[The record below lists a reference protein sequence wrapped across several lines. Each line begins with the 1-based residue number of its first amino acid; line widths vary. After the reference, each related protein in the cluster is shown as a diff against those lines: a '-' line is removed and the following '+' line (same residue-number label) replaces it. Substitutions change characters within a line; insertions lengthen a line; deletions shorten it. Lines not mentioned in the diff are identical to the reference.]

1 MKVLNSQNELTK
13 NKQSLKSKQSQNSE
27 AFDSEKDEN
36 FDSPINLDNEGQSV
50 LNTIF
55 HNPNNNISIQAEQ
68 FSSKSMQK
76 NLNFS
81 LKDINKVNT
90 SINISIIQPSIS
102 IINNNINSIKTNPD
116 LFKGNCEEYTFKL
129 SDHDNSIK
137 VATPKNEKESQIM
150 FNHFYD
156 ANSTNSNFF
165 QNKNKHIKK
174 KELEDINKL
183 FKHIKNNPII
193 FLSEQFGIF
202 SGFSAYTYK
211 NFENINEDK
220 IGIKI
225 NYEIESQKVNYFGI
239 YDGNNGNK
247 TSIYLQEN
255 LSNSLLNNNKLLLS
269 PIKTIL
275 DSYELM
281 ETNIISNLLREKE
294 SHQII
299 KTSGSTSLNLLNI
312 DQKIYIINLGD
323 SHAIISI
330 KNSEKINEL
339 CLIHNLTNDY
349 EKERIKEINGENLSI
364 KNPQISINSFV
375 NGTSATRSFGNIESK
390 IPKYGGKP
398 YAICS
403 VPDIF
408 SLEWNNDIDFII
420 LGSKYIFKALSNKD
434 LCVTVYESML
444 ECIKRKKNYEVMLKK
459 VVMNIMEKCV
469 LKGIKG
475 NISCIFL
482 CNDRIKKLFELK
494 KEKVL
499 RNIITTLSLSNQNY
513 ESLYDNFIERKL
525 YIFKKRIKNK
535 YYNDNIN
542 NINYNINNNSIEK
555 IEPPKN
561 INNSNKNEPS
571 LQVKNQNQKSN
582 THKQS
587 SSNMKNLIEF
597 SNNSV
602 TPVTFTFKKKKKKL
616 LCCGCL

>member
-1 MKVLNSQNELTK
+1 MKGINSQNELTK
-13 NKQSLKSKQSQNSE
+13 NKISIKSKQSQNSE
-27 AFDSEKDEN
+27 AFDSENEEN
-36 FDSPINLDNEGQSV
+36 FESPINLDKDGQSV

-55 HNPNNNISIQAEQ
+55 HNPNSNISIQDQ
-68 FSSKSMQK
+68 ISSKSIQK

-102 IINNNINSIKTNPD
+102 IINNNINTIKTNPD
-116 LFKGNCEEYTFKL
+116 AFKGNCEEYTFKV
-129 SDHDNSIK
+129 SENDNSMK
-137 VATPKNEKESQIM
+137 VVTPKNEKESQIM
-150 FNHFYD
+150 FNHFFD
-156 ANSTNSNFF
+156 ANSSNSNFF
-165 QNKNKHIKK
+165 QNKNKHMQK
-174 KELEDINKL
+174 KEIEDINKL
-183 FKHIKNNPII
+183 IKHIKNNPII
-193 FLSEQFGIF
+193 FLSEKFGIF

-225 NYEIESQKVNYFGI
+225 NYEIESQKINYFGI

-255 LSNSLLNNNKLLLS
+255 LSNTILNNKKLLLS

-275 DSYELM
+275 ESYDLM
-281 ETNIISNLLREKE
+281 ESNIISNLIYEKE
-294 SHQII
+294 NNRNI

-323 SHAIISI
+323 SQGIISI
-330 KNSEKINEL
+330 KNSQKINEL
-339 CLIHNLTNDY
+339 CLIHNLLNDY
-349 EKERIKEINGENLSI
+349 EKERINKINSYNSFNKFSNNYFINGI
-364 KNPQISINSFV
+364 
-375 NGTSATRSFGNIESK
+375 SATRSFGNIENK
-390 IPKYGGKP
+390 FPKYGGKL
-398 YAICS
+398 YAISS

-408 SLEWNNDIDFII
+408 SFEWNNDIDFII

-444 ECIKRKKNYEVMLKK
+444 ECIKRKKNYDIFLKK
-459 VVMNIMEKCV
+459 IVINIMEKCV

-475 NISCIFL
+475 NISCVFL

-494 KEKVL
+494 KQKII

-513 ESLYDNFIERKL
+513 ECLYDNFIERKL
-525 YIFKKRIKNK
+525 YIFKNK
-535 YYNDNIN
+535 N
-542 NINYNINNNSIEK
+542 NINYNNNNNNNNENNNFNKNESHQ
-555 IEPPKN
+555 N
-561 INNSNKNEPS
+561 INNSNKNES
-571 LQVKNQNQKSN
+571 NFQVKNQSQNKLSN
-582 THKQS
+582 TQKQ
-587 SSNMKNLIEF
+587 SNMKNVIEF

-602 TPVTFTFKKKKKKL
+602 TPVTFTFKKKKKKI

>member
-1 MKVLNSQNELTK
+1 MKGINSQNELTK
-13 NKQSLKSKQSQNSE
+13 NKISIKSKQSQNSE
-27 AFDSEKDEN
+27 AFDSENEEN
-36 FDSPINLDNEGQSV
+36 FESPINLDKDGQSV

-55 HNPNNNISIQAEQ
+55 HNPNSNISIQDQ
-68 FSSKSMQK
+68 ISSKSIQK

-102 IINNNINSIKTNPD
+102 IINNNINTIKTNPD
-116 LFKGNCEEYTFKL
+116 AFKGNCEEYTFKV
-129 SDHDNSIK
+129 SENDNSMK
-137 VATPKNEKESQIM
+137 VVTPKNEKESQIM
-150 FNHFYD
+150 FNHFFD
-156 ANSTNSNFF
+156 ANSSNSNFF
-165 QNKNKHIKK
+165 QNKNKHMQK
-174 KELEDINKL
+174 KEIEDINKL
-183 FKHIKNNPII
+183 IKHIKNNPII
-193 FLSEQFGIF
+193 FLSEKFGIF

-225 NYEIESQKVNYFGI
+225 NYEIESQKINYFGI

-255 LSNSLLNNNKLLLS
+255 LSNTILNNKKLLLS

-275 DSYELM
+275 ESYDLM
-281 ETNIISNLLREKE
+281 ESNIISNLIYEKE
-294 SHQII
+294 NNRNI

-323 SHAIISI
+323 SQGIISI
-330 KNSEKINEL
+330 KNSQKINEL
-339 CLIHNLTNDY
+339 CLIHNLLNDY
-349 EKERIKEINGENLSI
+349 EKERINKINSYNSFNKFSNNNFINGI
-364 KNPQISINSFV
+364 
-375 NGTSATRSFGNIESK
+375 SATRSFGNIENK
-390 IPKYGGKP
+390 FPKYGGKL
-398 YAICS
+398 YVISS

-408 SLEWNNDIDFII
+408 SFEWNNDIDFII

-444 ECIKRKKNYEVMLKK
+444 ECIKRKKNYDIFLKK
-459 VVMNIMEKCV
+459 IVINIMEKCV

-475 NISCIFL
+475 NISCVFL

-494 KEKVL
+494 KQKII

-513 ESLYDNFIERKL
+513 ECLYDNFIERKL
-525 YIFKKRIKNK
+525 YIFKNK
-535 YYNDNIN
+535 N
-542 NINYNINNNSIEK
+542 NINYNNNNNNNNENNNFNKNESHQ
-555 IEPPKN
+555 N
-561 INNSNKNEPS
+561 INNSNKNES
-571 LQVKNQNQKSN
+571 NFQVKNQSQNKLSN
-582 THKQS
+582 TQKQ
-587 SSNMKNLIEF
+587 SNMKNVIEF

-602 TPVTFTFKKKKKKL
+602 TPVTFTFKKKKKKI

>member
-1 MKVLNSQNELTK
+1 MKGINSQNELTK
-13 NKQSLKSKQSQNSE
+13 NKISIKSKQSQNSE
-27 AFDSEKDEN
+27 PFDSENEEN
-36 FDSPINLDNEGQSV
+36 FESPINLDKDGQSV

-55 HNPNNNISIQAEQ
+55 HNPNSNISIQDQ
-68 FSSKSMQK
+68 ISSKSIQK

-102 IINNNINSIKTNPD
+102 IINNNINTIKTNPD
-116 LFKGNCEEYTFKL
+116 AFKGNCEEYTFKV
-129 SDHDNSIK
+129 SENDNSMK
-137 VATPKNEKESQIM
+137 VVTPKNEKESQIM
-150 FNHFYD
+150 FNHFFD
-156 ANSTNSNFF
+156 ANSSNSNFF
-165 QNKNKHIKK
+165 QNKNKHMQK
-174 KELEDINKL
+174 KEIEDINKL
-183 FKHIKNNPII
+183 IKHIKNNPII
-193 FLSEQFGIF
+193 FLSEKFGIF

-225 NYEIESQKVNYFGI
+225 NYEIESQKINYFGI

-255 LSNSLLNNNKLLLS
+255 LSNTILNNKKLLLS

-275 DSYELM
+275 ESYDLM
-281 ETNIISNLLREKE
+281 ESNIISNLIYEKE
-294 SHQII
+294 NNRNI

-323 SHAIISI
+323 SQGIISI
-330 KNSEKINEL
+330 KNSQKINEL
-339 CLIHNLTNDY
+339 CLIHNLLNDY
-349 EKERIKEINGENLSI
+349 EKERINKINSYNSFNKFSNNNFINGI
-364 KNPQISINSFV
+364 
-375 NGTSATRSFGNIESK
+375 SATRSFGNIENK
-390 IPKYGGKP
+390 FPKYGGKL
-398 YAICS
+398 YVISS

-408 SLEWNNDIDFII
+408 SFEWNNDIDFII

-444 ECIKRKKNYEVMLKK
+444 ECIKRKKNYDIFLKK
-459 VVMNIMEKCV
+459 IVINIMEKCV

-475 NISCIFL
+475 NISCVFL

-494 KEKVL
+494 KQKII

-513 ESLYDNFIERKL
+513 ECLYDNFIERKL
-525 YIFKKRIKNK
+525 YIFKNK
-535 YYNDNIN
+535 N
-542 NINYNINNNSIEK
+542 NINYNNNNNNNNENNNFNKNESHQ
-555 IEPPKN
+555 N
-561 INNSNKNEPS
+561 INNSNKNES
-571 LQVKNQNQKSN
+571 NFQVKNQSQNKLSN
-582 THKQS
+582 TQKQ
-587 SSNMKNLIEF
+587 SNMKNVIEF

-602 TPVTFTFKKKKKKL
+602 TPVTFTFKKKKKKI

>member
-1 MKVLNSQNELTK
+1 MKGINSQNELTK
-13 NKQSLKSKQSQNSE
+13 NKISIKSKQSQNSE
-27 AFDSEKDEN
+27 AFDSENEEN
-36 FDSPINLDNEGQSV
+36 FESPINLDKDGQSV

-55 HNPNNNISIQAEQ
+55 HNPNSNISIQDQ
-68 FSSKSMQK
+68 ISSKSIQK

-102 IINNNINSIKTNPD
+102 IINNNINTIKTNPD
-116 LFKGNCEEYTFKL
+116 AFKGNCEEYTFKV
-129 SDHDNSIK
+129 SENDNSMK
-137 VATPKNEKESQIM
+137 VVTPKNEKESQIM
-150 FNHFYD
+150 FNHFFD
-156 ANSTNSNFF
+156 ANSSNSNFF
-165 QNKNKHIKK
+165 QNKNKHMQK
-174 KELEDINKL
+174 KEIEDINKL
-183 FKHIKNNPII
+183 IKHIKNNPII
-193 FLSEQFGIF
+193 FLSEKFGIF

-225 NYEIESQKVNYFGI
+225 NYEIESQKINYFGI

-255 LSNSLLNNNKLLLS
+255 LSNTILNNKKLLLS

-275 DSYELM
+275 ESYDLM
-281 ETNIISNLLREKE
+281 ESNIISNLIYEKE
-294 SHQII
+294 NNRNI

-323 SHAIISI
+323 SQGIISI
-330 KNSEKINEL
+330 KNSQKINEL
-339 CLIHNLTNDY
+339 CLIHNLLNDY
-349 EKERIKEINGENLSI
+349 EKERINKINSYNSFNKFSNNYFINGI
-364 KNPQISINSFV
+364 
-375 NGTSATRSFGNIESK
+375 SATRSFGNIENK
-390 IPKYGGKP
+390 FPKYGGKL
-398 YAICS
+398 YVISS

-408 SLEWNNDIDFII
+408 SFEWNNDIDFII
-420 LGSKYIFKALSNKD
+420 LGSKFIFKGLSNKD

-494 KEKVL
+494 KQKII

-513 ESLYDNFIERKL
+513 ECLYDNFIERKL
-525 YIFKKRIKNK
+525 YIFKNK
-535 YYNDNIN
+535 N
-542 NINYNINNNSIEK
+542 NINYNNNNNNNNENNNFNKNESHQ
-555 IEPPKN
+555 N
-561 INNSNKNEPS
+561 INNSNKNES
-571 LQVKNQNQKSN
+571 SFQVKNQSQNKLSN
-582 THKQS
+582 TQKQ
-587 SSNMKNLIEF
+587 SNMKNVIEF

-602 TPVTFTFKKKKKKL
+602 TPVTFTFKKKKKKI